1 MSQDRSL
8 TGSFFVGI
16 GKIIMVVIG
25 SAALLIVELVAAML
39 AYMYLAIY
47 NRELFGTLV
56 RQARQVLD
64 VFSTQFEALFPEN
77 VDAAYATLLGEL
89 GPKSILLLLLG
100 LAVGAV
106 VRLIIWLLSALLR
119 ATRAVRE

>member
-16 GKIIMVVIG
+16 GKIVMVVIG

-39 AYMYLAIY
+39 AYMYLAI
-47 NRELFGTLV
+47 NHRELFGTLV

-106 VRLIIWLLSALLR
+106 VRLIIWLISAFLR
-119 ATRAVRE
+119 ATRAVRD